1 MLISAVTGWH
11 FVFAGVVARVEQSS
25 IVFFDNVTH
34 IIHAA
39 VADLDFVL
47 VNNFV
52 KLVMRR
58 EMLSKKVEEFFTDII
73 LHMFAVW
80 WIEPDYVSFSVP
92 ITLSA
97 GMYFVG
103 VADFV
108 GGMAT
113 LAHGVRVNENSFR
126 KLVLV
131 A

>member
-1 MLISAVTGWH
+1 M
-11 FVFAGVVARVEQSS
+11 
-25 IVFFDNVTH
+25 FFDNVAR

-39 VADLDFVL
+39 VTDLDFV

-52 KLVMRR
+52 KLVMRG
-58 EMLSKKVEEFFTDII
+58 EVLSKNVEEFFTDVI

-80 WIEPDYVSFSVP
+80 RIEPDHVSFSVP

-97 GMYFVG
+97 GMFFVG

-108 GGMAT
+108 GGVAP
-113 LAHGVRVNENSFR
+113 LAHGVRVNGNSFR

>member
-1 MLISAVTGWH
+1 M
-11 FVFAGVVARVEQSS
+11 
-25 IVFFDNVTH
+25 FFDNVAH
-34 IIHAA
+34 IIHA
-39 VADLDFVL
+39 VVVDLDFVL

-52 KLVMRR
+52 KLVMRG
-58 EMLSKKVEEFFTDII
+58 EVLSKKVEEFFTDVI

-97 GMYFVG
+97 GLFFVG
-103 VADFV
+103 EADFV
-108 GGMAT
+108 GGVDT
-113 LAHGVRVNENSFR
+113 LAHGVRVNGNSFR